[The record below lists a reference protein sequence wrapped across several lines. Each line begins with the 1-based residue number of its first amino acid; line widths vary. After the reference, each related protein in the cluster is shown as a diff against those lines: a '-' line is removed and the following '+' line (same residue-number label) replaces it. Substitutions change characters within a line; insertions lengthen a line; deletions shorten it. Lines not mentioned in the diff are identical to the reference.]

1 MQTLHIISHTHW
13 DREWYRTFQQF
24 RLRLV
29 HLVDNVLEILD
40 SDPDYKHFML
50 DGQTIVL
57 EDYLQMR
64 PENESRLRDYIK
76 QGRILIGPWYIL
88 PDEFLVSPEA
98 TIRNLLLGKSI
109 CADYGY
115 RMMIGYLPDPF
126 GHISQMPQILNGF
139 GIDKACL
146 WRGVPENMPTLLE
159 WQSPDGSKVLLA
171 HLYFGYGDIADWP
184 ISDLDASRTLLDS
197 RVDRLEPFN
206 QSDHFLMMR
215 GTDHFEPRP
224 LTPKAIAY
232 YNAKSA
238 NRKAVHS
245 TLPKYF
251 EELEALVKTGD
262 LSPTLVTGELRDP
275 KKAHMLPGVDSA
287 RMWIKQRNWFSQTLL
302 ERWVEPFSSWAE
314 LVERG
319 PKAFTPLKGFV
330 ASPRIWNPSTL
341 VGQAWKLLITNHPHD
356 SICGC
361 SIDETHSD
369 MGSRFDQVDQIGEDL
384 TAQALRALIENIETQ
399 PSKTNRD
406 AYAAVTVFNA
416 APVTVSETVDIT
428 VDMPIGAESVEV
440 RDATGN
446 TVPCLVSLEH
456 SAIKESNLIKV
467 SELQTLL
474 TSASTEGR
482 NNEQL
487 VNARITVEDDLPCIE
502 ADFSAVVSPDQDSL
516 MKAFVEIMTVVTCKA
531 ADDRLRVKSM
541 SLPRAHLSFLAADV
555 PAVGYKTYWLV
566 PSSALPSSPKVAE
579 DTEFI
584 ENDWY
589 KLSLEAA
596 WDGSISLLDKRNGQ
610 TYHGLNQFID
620 VGDRGDE
627 YNFCPP
633 ENDSA
638 FSPEIYNAEF
648 FHNDLEDTLFLE
660 CRFELPLQLIETRD
674 AREELTEDCPLTVII
689 RLPKSAPI
697 VDFQVRFD
705 NRALDHRL
713 EVRFPSQIPAAS
725 ARYDSHFDV
734 VERQVNL
741 PEHDLKWWEQPRPEV
756 PQQAFADVSDSTH
769 GLMLANQGLPEVA
782 ALRDSEGNA
791 VLALTLLRCVGWL
804 SRDDLWVRQGHAG
817 PPLETPDAQ
826 EQGIYEFTYR
836 LIPHAGDWRSAA
848 TLAYGFQTS
857 LRGEVTNLHTG
868 SLAHQAALVEVDNP
882 AFHLTAVKTAEDKS
896 GLVVRGFNQI
906 DSPIK
911 VQVKPG
917 FATAA
922 ATLVNLDESLRE
934 AVTLSAEKTLSLD
947 LQPHKLVSVL
957 FSKPRI

>member
-40 SDPDYKHFML
+40 TDPEYKHFML

-64 PENESRLRDYIK
+64 PENAARLRAYI
-76 QGRILIGPWYIL
+76 QEGRILIGPWYIL

-109 CADYGY
+109 CADYGT

-139 GIDKACL
+139 SIDKACL
-146 WRGVPENMPTLLE
+146 WRGVRENMPTLLE
-159 WQSPDGSKVLLA
+159 WQAPDGSKVLLA

-184 ISDLDASRTLLDS
+184 MADLDASKALLDS

-206 QSDHFLMMR
+206 QSEHFLMMR
-215 GTDHFEPRP
+215 GTDHYEARP

-232 YNAKSA
+232 YNEKSA

-251 EELEALVKTGD
+251 EQVEQLVKTGD
-262 LSPTLVTGELRDP
+262 LSAVLVSGELRDP

-287 RMWIKQRNWFSQTLL
+287 RMWIKQRNWFSQTVL
-302 ERWVEPFSSWAE
+302 ERWVEPFSTWAE
-314 LVERG
+314 ITERG
-319 PKAFTPLKGFV
+319 ANAFTPLQGFL
-330 ASPRIWNPSTL
+330 ASPRIWNPSAL
-341 VGQAWKLLITNHPHD
+341 VKQAWKLLISNHPHD

-361 SIDETHSD
+361 SIDETHAD
-369 MGSRFDQVDQIGEDL
+369 MGSRFDQVDQIGEEL
-384 TAQALRALIENIETQ
+384 TAQALRTLTEKVNTK
-399 PSKTNRD
+399 PSEINQD

-416 APVTVSETVDIT
+416 APVTVTDSVDIT
-428 VDMPIGAESVEV
+428 VDLPMGAEWLVV
-440 RDATGN
+440 KDALGN
-446 TVPCLVSLEH
+446 QVPCLATLEP
-456 SAIKESNLIKV
+456 ATIKESNLIKV

-474 TSASTEGR
+474 SSASSEGR

-487 VNARITVEDDLPCIE
+487 VDARLTEEDGLPCIE
-502 ADFSAVVSPDQDSL
+502 ADFSSVVNPDHDSL
-516 MKAFVEIMTVVTCKA
+516 MKAFVEIMTLVTCKDV
-531 ADDRLRVKSM
+531 DDRLRVKSM
-541 SLPRAHLSFLAADV
+541 SLPKAHLSFLAADV
-555 PAVGYKTYWLV
+555 PAIGYKTYWITPAPQV
-566 PSSALPSSPKVAE
+566 ESAPHNAE
-579 DTEFI
+579 DPEFI
-584 ENDWY
+584 ENKWF
-589 KLSLEAA
+589 KLSLEPA

-610 TYHGLNQFID
+610 TYHGLNHFID

-633 ENDSA
+633 ENDSS

-648 FHNDLEDTLFLE
+648 IHNELEDTLFLE
-660 CRFELPLQLIETRD
+660 CKFELPVQLTESRN
-674 AREELTEDCPLTVII
+674 AREEITEDCPLTVII
-689 RLPKSAPI
+689 RLPKSAPV

-713 EVRFPSQIPAAS
+713 EVRFPTHISTQT

-734 VERQVNL
+734 VERPVNL
-741 PEHDLKWWEQPRPEV
+741 PDHDLKWWEQPRPEV
-756 PQQAFADVSDSTH
+756 PQQAFADVSDESH

-782 ALRDSEGNA
+782 ALPDADGST

-817 PPLETPDAQ
+817 PALETPEAQ
-826 EQGIYEFTYR
+826 EQGVYEFTYR
-836 LIPHAGDWRSAA
+836 LIPHAGEWQSASR
-848 TLAYGFQTS
+848 LAYGFQTS
-857 LRGEVTNLHTG
+857 LRGELTTLHTG
-868 SLAHQAALVEVDNP
+868 ALQSHAALIQVNNP
-882 AFHLTAVKTAEDKS
+882 AFHLTAIKTAEDNS
-896 GLVVRGFNQI
+896 GVIVRGYNQ
-906 DSPIK
+906 SKNPI
-911 VQVKPG
+911 QVSIKPG
-917 FATAA
+917 FATKAVS
-922 ATLVNLDESLRE
+922 LVKLDESLETAATSSSEGTVSLALGPRKLASLRLE
-934 AVTLSAEKTLSLD
+934 KPAE
-947 LQPHKLVSVL
+947 
-957 FSKPRI
+957 

>member
-29 HLVDNVLEILD
+29 HLVDNILEILD
-40 SDPDYKHFML
+40 SDPDYRHFML

-64 PENESRLRDYIK
+64 PENEARLRNYIQ

-98 TIRNLLLGKSI
+98 TIRNLLLGKTI

-115 RMMIGYLPDPF
+115 QMMIGYLPDPF

-146 WRGVPENMPTLLE
+146 WRGVHENMPTILE

-171 HLYFGYGDIADWP
+171 HLYFGYGDIAYWP
-184 ISDLDASRTLLDS
+184 MADLDASKALLDS

-215 GTDHFEPRP
+215 GTDHYEPRP

-232 YNAKSA
+232 YNENTAH
-238 NRKAVHS
+238 RKAVHS

-251 EELEALVKTGD
+251 EQVEGLVKSGD
-262 LSPTLVTGELRDP
+262 LSPALVYGELRDP

-314 LVERG
+314 LAERG
-319 PKAFTPLKGFV
+319 PEAFTPIKGFV
-330 ASPRIWNPSTL
+330 DSPRIWNPNTL
-341 VGQAWKLLITNHPHD
+341 VKQAWKLLITNHPHD

-361 SIDETHSD
+361 SIDETHAD
-369 MGSRFDQVDQIGEDL
+369 MASRFDQVDQIGEEL
-384 TAQALRALIENIETQ
+384 TAQALQTLTEKVNTE
-399 PSKTNRD
+399 PSEANLD

-416 APVTVSETVDIT
+416 APVAVSEAVNLTVDLP
-428 VDMPIGAESVEV
+428 MGAKSLIV
-440 RDATGN
+440 RDAQGN
-446 TVPCLVSLEH
+446 DIPCLVTLD
-456 SAIKESNLIKV
+456 APNVKESNLIKV
-467 SELQTLL
+467 SEFQTLL
-474 TSASTEGR
+474 TSTSIEGR

-487 VNARITVEDDLPCIE
+487 VNARLSEEGGLPCIE
-502 ADFSAVVSPDQDSL
+502 ADFSAVVKPDHESL
-516 MKAFVEIMTVVTCKA
+516 MKVFVEIMTLVNCKDA
-531 ADDRLRVKSM
+531 GDLLRVKSM
-541 SLPRAHLSFLAADV
+541 SLPKAHVSFLAGAV
-555 PAVGYKTYWLV
+555 PAVGYKTYWLT
-566 PSSALPSSPKVAE
+566 PSSQTPSATVEAE
-579 DTEFI
+579 ESEFI
-584 ENDWY
+584 ENEWF
-589 KLSLEAA
+589 KLSLEPA
-596 WDGSISLLDKRNGQ
+596 WDGSVSLLDKRTGQ

-638 FSPEIYNAEF
+638 YSPEIYNAEF
-648 FHNDLEDTLFLE
+648 IHNELEDMLFLE
-660 CRFELPLQLIETRD
+660 CKFELPVHLTENRD
-674 AREELTEDCPLTVII
+674 AREEITEDCSLTLII
-689 RLPKSAPI
+689 NLPKSAPV

-713 EVRFPSQIPAAS
+713 EVRFPSHIPAGT

-734 VERQVNL
+734 VERPVDL
-741 PEHDLKWWEQPRPEV
+741 PDHDLQWWEQPRPEV
-756 PQQAFADVSDSTH
+756 PQQAFADVSDAFH

-782 ALRDSEGNA
+782 AMRDADGNT

-804 SRDDLWVRQGHAG
+804 SRDDLWVRQGNAG
-817 PPLETPDAQ
+817 PALETPEAQ
-826 EQGIYEFTYR
+826 EQGIYEFAYR
-836 LIPHAGDWRSAA
+836 LIPHDGNWQVASR
-848 TLAYGFQTS
+848 LAYGFQTG
-857 LRGEVTNLHTG
+857 LRGELTSLHSG
-868 SLAHQAALVEVDNP
+868 SLAPQASLVQIDNP
-882 AFHLTAVKTAEDKS
+882 AFHLTAVKTAEDNS
-896 GLVVRGFNQI
+896 GLVIRGYNQN
-906 DSPIK
+906 DAPIK
-911 VQVKPG
+911 VVITPG
-917 FATAA
+917 FGARSVAH
-922 ATLVNLDESLRE
+922 VNLDESLLGT
-934 AVTLSAEKTLSLD
+934 ANLSSEGSFSL
-947 LQPHKLVSVL
+947 KLAPRKVASLL
-957 FSKPRI
+957 FARPSK

>member
-40 SDPDYKHFML
+40 TDPDYKHFML

-64 PENESRLRDYIK
+64 PENAARLRAYI
-76 QGRILIGPWYIL
+76 QEGRILIGPWYIL

-146 WRGVPENMPTLLE
+146 WRGVSENMPTLLE
-159 WQSPDGSKVLLA
+159 WQAPDGSKVLLA

-184 ISDLDASRTLLDS
+184 MTDLEASKSLLDS

-206 QSDHFLMMR
+206 QSEHFLLMR
-215 GTDHFEPRP
+215 GTDHYEPRP

-232 YNAKSA
+232 YNEKSA

-251 EELEALVKTGD
+251 EEVEEQVKNAV
-262 LSPTLVTGELRDP
+262 LSPKVVFGELRDP

-302 ERWVEPFSSWAE
+302 ERWVEPFSTWAE
-314 LVERG
+314 LAERG
-319 PKAFTPLKGFV
+319 ADAFTPLNGFV
-330 ASPRIWNPSTL
+330 ASPRIWNPSAL
-341 VGQAWKLLITNHPHD
+341 VKQAWKLLITNHPHD

-361 SIDETHSD
+361 SIDETHAD
-369 MGSRFDQVDQIGEDL
+369 MGSRFDQVDQIGEEL
-384 TAQALRALIENIETQ
+384 TSQALRTLTDNVNTK
-399 PSKTNRD
+399 PSEINQD

-416 APVTVSETVDIT
+416 APVAVTDSVDIT
-428 VDMPIGAESVEV
+428 VDLPMGATSLAVK
-440 RDATGN
+440 DALGHQI
-446 TVPCLVSLEH
+446 PCLVTLEP
-456 SAIKESNLIKV
+456 ATIKESNLIKV
-467 SELQTLL
+467 SELQALL
-474 TSASTEGR
+474 ATASSEGR

-487 VNARITVEDDLPCIE
+487 VDARLTEEDGLPCIE
-502 ADFSAVVSPDQDSL
+502 ADFSSVVNPDHDSL
-516 MKAFVEIMTVVTCKA
+516 MKAFVEIMTLVTCKE
-531 ADDRLRVKSM
+531 ADDRMRVKSM
-541 SLPRAHLSFLAADV
+541 SLPKAHVSFVAADL
-555 PAVGYKTYWLV
+555 PAVGYKIYWLA
-566 PSSALPSSPKVAE
+566 PAPQIEPTSD
-579 DTEFI
+579 DTEENDFI
-584 ENDWY
+584 ENEWF
-589 KLSLEAA
+589 KLSLEPT
-596 WDGSISLLDKRNGQ
+596 WDGSISLLDKRNGH
-610 TYHGLNQFID
+610 TYHGLNHFVD

-648 FHNDLEDTLFLE
+648 IHNALEDTLYLE
-660 CRFELPLQLIETRD
+660 CKFELPLQLTESRD
-674 AREELTEDCPLTVII
+674 TREEISEDCPLTVII
-689 RLPKSAPI
+689 RLPKSTPV

-713 EVRFPSQIPAAS
+713 EVRFPSLIPAQTAH
-725 ARYDSHFDV
+725 YDSHFDV
-734 VERQVNL
+734 VERPINL
-741 PEHDLKWWEQPRPEV
+741 PDHDRKWWEQPRPEV
-756 PQQAFADVSDSTH
+756 PQQAFADVSEIGH

-782 ALRDSEGNA
+782 ALRDADGNA
-791 VLALTLLRCVGWL
+791 VLALTLLRCVSWL
-804 SRDDLWVRQGHAG
+804 SRDDLWVRHGHAG
-817 PPLETPDAQ
+817 PALETPDAQ

-836 LIPHAGDWRSAA
+836 LIPHNGEWQTASR
-848 TLAYGFQTS
+848 LAYAFQTS
-857 LRGEVTNLHTG
+857 LRGELTTLHVG
-868 SLAHQAALVEVDNP
+868 SLAAQAALVEVDNP
-882 AFHLTAVKTAEDKS
+882 AFHLTAIKTAEDNT
-896 GLVVRGFNQI
+896 GVIVRGYNQS
-906 DSPIK
+906 DSSI
-911 VQVKPG
+911 QITLKPG
-917 FATAA
+917 FATPTAS
-922 ATLVNLDESLRE
+922 LVKLDESLEE
-934 AVTLSAEKTLSLD
+934 AATLSTEQTVSLE
-947 LQPHKLVSVL
+947 LAPHKLASLL
-957 FSKPRI
+957 FEKAAK